1 MGLNNFKIQILEE
14 IRITNQ
20 VAIQVR
26 KKLQNINV

>member
-20 VAIQVR
+20 AAIQVR